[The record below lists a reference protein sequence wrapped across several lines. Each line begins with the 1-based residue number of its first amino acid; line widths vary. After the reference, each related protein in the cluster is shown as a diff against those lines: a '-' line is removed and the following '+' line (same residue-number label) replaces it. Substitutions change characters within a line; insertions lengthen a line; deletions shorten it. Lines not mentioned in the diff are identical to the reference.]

1 MNVALYLA
9 RKMRQNKQY
18 KNTVSSRIINIA
30 SVAVAIGIA
39 AILIAMAFSKGLQ
52 HEIRNKTSVF
62 NGQILVTTFEN
73 NESQVSL
80 TPFVDSNELRD
91 QIINHPDFQRI
102 HTIAI
107 KAGML
112 KTNTDFEGVLLKGVS
127 HEFDWTSLDGFL
139 TEGEFPNFES
149 NLNNEILISE
159 TIAKRLNLSIGDTVD
174 AFFQST
180 RVEGLPKRRKFK
192 MVGTYFSGF
201 PDIDQN
207 LVFSDIRQVQQLNQ
221 WKPNQ
226 IGGYEV
232 FVNSFQKVPQIAD
245 ELYDRLP
252 YELNSIAI
260 SDRFSSIFQ
269 WISLFDFN
277 VIIILIIM
285 TLVGVINMATALLV
299 LILER
304 SRMVGLLKTLGATH
318 SIIQRIFMYNGIAI
332 MTRGLI
338 FGNLIGLV
346 FYFTQHKMGWIT
358 LDPETYFVSIAP
370 VSIAW
375 FEVLYLN
382 LLFLVIATALLWLP
396 SKIILNIS
404 PSKVLRVR

>member
-1 MNVALYLA
+1 MNVALYFA

-52 HEIRNKTSVF
+52 NEIRNKTSVF
-62 NGQILVTTFEN
+62 NGQVLITTFEN
-73 NESQVSL
+73 NESQISVA
-80 TPFVDSNELRD
+80 PFEDLNELRD
-91 QIINHPDFQRI
+91 QLKNHPDFQRF
-102 HTIAI
+102 HAIAL
-107 KAGML
+107 KAGMF
-112 KTNTDFEGVLLKGVS
+112 KTSSDFEGILLKGVS
-127 HEFDWTSLDGFL
+127 HEFDWNSLEGFL
-139 TEGEFPNFES
+139 TGGEFPSFNS
-149 NLNNEILISE
+149 KMKNEILISE
-159 TIAKRLNLSIGDTVD
+159 TIAKRLNLNIGDTVD
-174 AFFQST
+174 AFFQSA
-180 RVEGLPKRRKFK
+180 RIEGLPKRRKFK
-192 MVGTYFSGF
+192 IVGTYFSGF

-207 LVFSDIRQVQQLNQ
+207 LVYADIRQVQQLNQ
-221 WKPNQ
+221 WKSNE

-232 FVNSFQKVPQIAD
+232 FVNTFRKVPQVAD
-245 ELYDRLP
+245 ELYKGLP

-277 VIIILIIM
+277 VLIIIIVM
-285 TLVGVINMATALLV
+285 VLVGVINMATALLV

-318 SIIQRIFMYNGIAI
+318 SMIQRIFMYNGIAI
-332 MTRGLI
+332 MTRGLF

-346 FYFTQHKMGWIT
+346 FYFAQQKMGWIT
-358 LDPETYFVSIAP
+358 LDPETYFVSVAP

-382 LLFLVIATALLWLP
+382 LLFLVIATLLLWLP